1 MVAPAFFD
9 AVFPDNQHSERSAR
23 IAEEL
28 IESSLSQITHLRR
41 LDESLAPADPKSFDR
56 RTIALL
62 REMYE
67 RWAQDAEGLLIQL
80 EAVQQRRVH
89 IPRLEELKN
98 AHGRTRAMLA
108 ISLDDLERGHRE
120 AVAGR
125 TTPIGEV
132 RRELRSVMRRRADI
146 LSALRL

>member
-9 AVFPDNQHSERSAR
+9 AVFPDGQRSERSAR
-23 IAEEL
+23 IAGEL
-28 IESSLSQITHLRR
+28 VQASLSQISHLRR
-41 LDESLAPADPKSFDR
+41 LDESLAPADPKAFDR

-67 RWAQDAEGLLIQL
+67 LWAQDAEALLKQL
-80 EAVQQRRVH
+80 EAVQRRRVS
-89 IPRLEELKN
+89 IPGIEDLKD
-98 AHGRTRAMLA
+98 AHGRTRAMLS
-108 ISLDDLERGHRE
+108 ISLDDLERGHRD

-132 RRELRSVMRRRADI
+132 RRELRSGTR
-146 LSALRL
+146 